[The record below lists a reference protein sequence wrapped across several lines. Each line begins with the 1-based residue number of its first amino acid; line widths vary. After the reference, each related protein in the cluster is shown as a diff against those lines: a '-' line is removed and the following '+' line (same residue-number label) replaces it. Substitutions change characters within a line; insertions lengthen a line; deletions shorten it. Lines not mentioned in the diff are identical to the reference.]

1 MSELNMTIQSGV
13 TRVLHTA
20 GKYCDKDIVIKAEGG
35 DYGKGYESGY
45 GEGHE
50 KGYADGYGLG
60 KDEGFANGY
69 EEGMTDGKAEQ
80 YDAFWDMFQQ
90 KGSRRDYQYAFTR
103 VWTDA
108 LYNPQYPIVCGN
120 EHVYTATAI
129 FGESKITD
137 TKVPITVI
145 ETRADTMFQ
154 HCSNLIR
161 IPSITFTDVIR
172 FSNTFRNCK
181 ALEEINVQGEIGM
194 GISFVDSPLLTTA
207 SVNSII
213 AALKDLTGATAQ
225 TVTFHADVGSKLTDE
240 QKATITAK
248 NWTLVY

>member
-1 MSELNMTIQSGV
+1 MSDIHITLSG
-13 TRVLHTA
+13 TKRLLTA
-20 GKYCDKDIVIKAEGG
+20 GKRHTHNIVVTAEGG
-35 DYGKGYESGY
+35 DN
-45 GEGHE
+45 H
-50 KGYADGYGLG
+50 
-60 KDEGFANGY
+60 FN
-69 EEGMTDGKAEQ
+69 
-80 YDAFWDMFQQ
+80 AFWDMFQQ

-103 VWTDA
+103 AWTDA

-161 IPSITFTDVIR
+161 IPSITFTDVLR
-172 FSNTFRNCK
+172 FANTFRNCK
-181 ALEEINVQGEIGM
+181 ALEEINVYGQIGAD
-194 GISFVDSPLLTTA
+194 ISFGDSPLLTTA

-213 AALKDLTGATAQ
+213 SALKNLTGGGTM
-225 TVTFHADVGSKLTDE
+225 TLTFHADVGGKLTSA
-240 QKATITAK
+240 QKAAITAK